1 MKLDD
6 LNAKVKE
13 KIHES
18 LTSVLPITAIVFV
31 LSVTA
36 VPIPIDI
43 TMMFLAGA
51 VMLIVGMGFFS
62 LGADMAMM
70 PMGTGF
76 GAQLGKTKTIL
87 PLVVVTFLM
96 GTLITIAE
104 PDLQVLAD
112 QVSAI
117 PDEVL
122 IMTVA
127 AGVGIFLAIAML
139 RTRFGVP
146 LPILIIIFYIAIFA
160 LTAAAPRDFIAVA
173 FDSGGVT
180 TGPMTVPFL
189 MTLGVG
195 MTASRAGGSDDSFG
209 IVALCSIGPVLS
221 VLVLGII
228 YAPKEAMT
236 TPVEIVEILT
246 TADVARH
253 FLLVAPWYIKEVVLA
268 ISPIIVMCALFQLL
282 TRRWTKASLI
292 QMSVGFAYTAIGLIL
307 FLTGVSAGFIQVGNL
322 IGVEIAASEFKW
334 ALLPLGAL
342 IGYYIVVAEPAI
354 HVLNKQVEEVSGG
367 AISQRAM
374 RLSLSI
380 GVAAA
385 ISIAMLRILTG
396 ISLLWFI
403 VPGYA
408 LALLLALKTPK
419 IFTGIAFDS
428 GGVASG
434 PMTSTFILPFAMGAC
449 ESVGGNILTD
459 AFGVVAL
466 VAMTPLITIQMLGL
480 VYARQKNVGRIVEA
494 IEMPT
499 WDEIVDLEEDEP

>member
-13 KIHES
+13 KIQES
-18 LTSVLPITAIVFV
+18 LTSVLPISAIVFV
-31 LSVTA
+31 LSVTV
-36 VPIPIDI
+36 VPIPIDM

-51 VMLIVGMGFFS
+51 VMLIVGMGLFS

-76 GAQLGKTKTIL
+76 GSQLSKSKSII

-96 GTLITIAE
+96 GTLITVAE

-112 QVSAI
+112 QVPAI
-117 PDEVL
+117 PDEVIVL
-122 IMTVA
+122 TVA
-127 AGVGIFLAIAML
+127 FGVGVFLSIAML

-146 LPILIIIFYIAIFA
+146 LPILIIVSYVAIFA
-160 LTAAAPRDFIAVA
+160 LTAAVPRDFIAVA

-195 MTASRAGGSDDSFG
+195 MASSRARGNDDSFG
-209 IVALCSIGPVLS
+209 TVALCSVGPVLA

-228 YAPKEAMT
+228 YAPKDAISA
-236 TPVEIVEILT
+236 PVEIVEILT

-253 FLLVAPWYIKEVVLA
+253 FVFVAPKYIKEVALA
-268 ISPIIVMCALFQLL
+268 VFPIVVMCALFQLL

-292 QMSVGFAYTAIGLIL
+292 QMSVGFAYTAFGLIL
-307 FLTGVSAGFIQVGNL
+307 FLTGVSAGFIPVGNL
-322 IGVEIAASEFKW
+322 IGVEIAGSEFKW
-334 ALLPLGAL
+334 ALIPLGAL

-367 AISQRAM
+367 AISRRAM

-396 ISLLWFI
+396 MSLLWFI

-408 LALLLALKTPK
+408 LALLLTLKTPK
-419 IFTGIAFDS
+419 IFIGIAYDS

-480 VYARQKNVGRIVEA
+480 VYARQENVGKISEA

-499 WDEIVDLEEDEP
+499 WDEIVDLEEDAP